1 MSNETVTLS
10 VPLVNALLNY
20 LSTRPFAEVYQLIQ
34 EVQKQ
39 SSAQAAE
46 PKQENV
52 N

>member
-34 EVQKQ
+34 ELQK
-39 SSAQAAE
+39 QAAE
-46 PKQENV
+46 PKQEIV
-52 N
+52 D